1 MFYDFIEHQDIY
13 ARKILYSIYALHMR
27 GMNREQIIQY
37 LSDTFEFDRD
47 ESEIAL
53 DMLPKPY
60 RPQPSI
66 FHRVSRMTTG
76 IIEKF
81 LPYDE

>member
-1 MFYDFIEHQDIY
+1 MFNDFIEHQDIY
-13 ARKILYSIYALHMR
+13 ARKILYSIYALHLR
-27 GMNREQIIQY
+27 GMCREEIIDY
-37 LSDTFEFDRD
+37 LSCTFEFDRT

-53 DMLPKPY
+53 NMLPKEY

-76 IIEKF
+76 IIEKI
-81 LPYDE
+81 LPFD